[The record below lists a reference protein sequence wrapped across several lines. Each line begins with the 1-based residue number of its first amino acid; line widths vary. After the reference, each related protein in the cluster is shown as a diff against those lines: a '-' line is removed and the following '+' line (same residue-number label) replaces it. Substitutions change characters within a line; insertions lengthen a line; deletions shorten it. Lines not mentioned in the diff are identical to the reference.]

1 VTEETQTLD
10 ELHAQIEA
18 AAAAGRLDEATSL
31 AAASWRRWQQA
42 GDGVGGR
49 RMLAC
54 VLDAGADPTR
64 ERAICLYAD
73 GLFLFRAGDQQA
85 SLARNEEAL
94 VVARA
99 AGDRETEALALVGL
113 SRVAFRDGRNDEVVR
128 LAGEARRLAADAG
141 PAALAAPIH
150 MEAAGTRLLGDH
162 DRAVELYRESLALA
176 RERDDPRAVAMEQHN
191 LGHVE
196 LHRGNVD
203 AAAELFAA
211 RLAYAAGSFDPYE
224 SAMAALNAAAL
235 AAARGEDAAA
245 RAAYEETTRLLD
257 ENGIVLDPDDAFE
270 LAALADRFG

>member
-1 VTEETQTLD
+1 MTEETQTLD

-54 VLDAGADPTR
+54 VLDAGGDPTR

-224 SAMAALNAAAL
+224 SAMTALNAAAL